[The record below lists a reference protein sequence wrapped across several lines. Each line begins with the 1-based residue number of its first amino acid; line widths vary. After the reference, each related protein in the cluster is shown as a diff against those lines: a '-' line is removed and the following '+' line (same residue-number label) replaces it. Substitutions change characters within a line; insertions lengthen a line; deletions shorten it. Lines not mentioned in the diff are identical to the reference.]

1 MQVRNYIHIIF
12 TFVLIV
18 SCTSEKVLFKDIPE
32 NISIKVPEAVIT
44 YGDLIDVKISS
55 LTNQSTSIFSP
66 IAMDKIG
73 TIRDAEARKLDA
85 YLVDSSG
92 NIDIAY
98 IGKIK
103 AYGLTCSTL
112 SDSIKNKLL
121 EYVKTPS
128 VSTKILNFRV
138 SILGQVASPGTFNV
152 IDQNMSF
159 TELITRAGGFS
170 KNADP
175 TNVKIIRNINNK
187 ITTAYIDL
195 TSFEFINSEYYF
207 LKQND
212 KVYVRPD
219 NASLAF
225 DFGFLRNAGAL
236 SLLTSIIILI
246 SR

>member
-92 NIDIAY
+92 NIDIPY

-103 AYGLTCSTL
+103 AYGLTCSSL

-121 EYVKTPS
+121 EFVKTPS

-159 TELITRAGGFS
+159 TELITRAVS
-170 KNADP
+170 YTHLTLP
-175 TNVKIIRNINNK
+175 T
-187 ITTAYIDL
+187 TP
-195 TSFEFINSEYYF
+195 
-207 LKQND
+207 
-212 KVYVRPD
+212 YV
-219 NASLAF
+219 
-225 DFGFLRNAGAL
+225 
-236 SLLTSIIILI
+236 
-246 SR
+246 